1 MNFTQLTN
9 GMSEGFVLL
18 KKCEEKRTKTGS
30 CYLDVVI
37 CDKDGEMTGKWWDYT
52 PNDVFS
58 ADMIVKIRGTV
69 EQYNGKDQFRISQM
83 RPANSTAIIFPTL
96 CRRQRLAA
104 NSFSVCFAQG

>member
-37 CDKDGEMTGKWWDYT
+37 CDKDGEMTGKW
-52 PNDVFS
+52 
-58 ADMIVKIRGTV
+58 
-69 EQYNGKDQFRISQM
+69 
-83 RPANSTAIIFPTL
+83 
-96 CRRQRLAA
+96 
-104 NSFSVCFAQG
+104 